1 MPLNFDYRCAQR
13 VLSRSGSRW
22 RLVIIWRTHALDPAI
37 RTKCGN
43 LKEVKYVEEYGT
55 GGLRLPDN
63 IANILFLR
71 QRCLTVT
78 QQNPSQPAGRGL
90 KKNQRRGALVP
101 TLVVLAVIAVAIVI
115 LAQFWTEW
123 LWFDQIGFLQVL
135 RTRWVVKALLF
146 VIGGAVMGAGV
157 WASIYIAWRHRPIYA
172 PSTPQQVV
180 LDRYRASLEPL
191 RKIIMIG
198 APILIGLFAGASLA
212 SQWETVLLWLNAQP
226 FHEVDPQFGIDI
238 SFFVFSLP
246 WWKFLTGFLMAVV
259 ILALITGAAVHYLY
273 GGIRIGGTGEPMTRT
288 ARLHLAILA
297 AVFTLL
303 IGVNYWLDR
312 YTLLSKSGGKFD
324 GASYSDIHA
333 VLPAKGILAGI
344 SIFVALL
351 FIAAAFRSDWKLP
364 ALGVGLMVLSGL
376 VVGAAYPAL
385 VQRFQVEPN
394 AQQLE
399 KEFIQR
405 NIDATLFAYGLDDV
419 DVTRYEAKTDAE
431 KGALRKDAEATASI
445 RLLDPTI
452 VSPSFRQLQQN
463 KQYYN
468 FPDTLAVDRYTVGDE
483 KRDTVIAVRELDLN
497 GLEASE
503 RTWVNERTVYTHGY
517 GVVAAFG
524 NTTQGDGRPSF
535 YQRGIPSTGE
545 LGDYEPRI
553 YFGQRSPDYSIVGA
567 PEGTTPWELDY
578 PDDDA
583 PTGQVNN
590 TYEGD
595 GGPSIGNFWN
605 KLLFAIKF
613 GDEKILFS
621 DRVNTESQILFD
633 RDPSERVEKV
643 APWLTLDGRVYPAVV
658 DERVVWIVDGYT
670 TTNDYPYSQS
680 TSLETATRD
689 TLTESTS
696 TIQALAPQRANY
708 VKNSVK
714 ATVDAYSGEVKLY
727 AWQPEDPILKTWESV
742 YPGSVS
748 PMDEISSELMS
759 HIRYPEDL
767 FKIQRQLLTKYHVSD
782 ADAFYS
788 GQDFWL
794 QPTEPTQGENSRVL
808 QPPYYLTLQMPN
820 QDEPQFSLTSSFITG
835 GERNVLTGFLA
846 ADAEAGNEA
855 GKPREGYGKLRLL
868 ELPRDLTVPGP
879 GQVQNNFDA
888 NSRVSETLN
897 LLNRGNSTVLK
908 GNLLTLP
915 VGEGL
920 LYVQPV
926 YVQSSQGT
934 KFPLLQKGRVAFGE
948 NVGCADNLEEALDQ
962 IFDGDSGAEADGN
975 GHVPDDEEGTDVL
988 PEGEVPDDETPEGE
1002 TPDGEAPD
1010 EGEEPDLPEVVGD
1023 AHEQLA
1029 AALTKARDALAESDE
1044 ALKAGD
1050 FAAYGAAQD
1059 KLQEALEEAF
1069 AAETDIEKAAN

>member
-1 MPLNFDYRCAQR
+1 M
-13 VLSRSGSRW
+13 
-22 RLVIIWRTHALDPAI
+22 
-37 RTKCGN
+37 
-43 LKEVKYVEEYGT
+43 
-55 GGLRLPDN
+55 
-63 IANILFLR
+63 
-71 QRCLTVT
+71 T
-78 QQNPSQPAGRGL
+78 QQSSDRPAGHPTSR
-90 KKNQRRGALVP
+90 NRRRGALIP
-101 TLVVLAVIAVAIVI
+101 TLVVLAVLAIAVVI

-123 LWFDQIGFLQVL
+123 LWFDQIGFIQVL
-135 RTRWVVKALLF
+135 RTRWIVKALLF
-146 VIGGAVMGAGV
+146 VIGGLVMGAAIWG
-157 WASIYIAWRHRPIYA
+157 SIYLAWRNRPIYA

-191 RKIIMIG
+191 RKLVMIAG
-198 APILIGLFAGASLA
+198 PIVIGLFAGASLS
-212 SQWETVLLWLNAQP
+212 SQWETVLLWLNGQP
-226 FHEVDPQFGIDI
+226 FNQTDPQFGMDI
-238 SFFVFSLP
+238 SFFVFQLP
-246 WWKFLTGFLMAVV
+246 WWKYVVGFLMAVV
-259 ILALITGAAVHYLY
+259 ILALIVGAATHYLY
-273 GGIRIGGTGEPMTRT
+273 GGIRIGGSGDPMTRT

-303 IGVNYWLDR
+303 IGANYWLDR
-312 YTLLSKSGGKFD
+312 YTLMSDTSGKFD

-333 VLPAKGILAGI
+333 VLPSKGILAGI

-364 ALGVGLMVLSGL
+364 ALGVGLMVLSGI

-385 VQRFQVEPN
+385 IQRFQVEPN

-405 NIDATLFAYGLDDV
+405 NIDATLFAYGMDDIEI
-419 DVTRYEAKTDAE
+419 TRYEAKTDAE
-431 KGALRKDAEATASI
+431 AGALRKDAEATASI

-497 GLEASE
+497 GLPASD

-553 YFGQRSPDYSIVGA
+553 YFGQRSPSYSIVGA

-578 PDDDA
+578 PDDEA
-583 PTGQVNN
+583 ATGQVNN
-590 TYEGD
+590 TFSGD
-595 GGPSIGNFWN
+595 GGPSIGSFWN

-621 DRVNTESQILFD
+621 DRVNSESQILFD
-633 RDPSERVEKV
+633 RDPATRVEKV
-643 APWLTLDGRVYPAVV
+643 APWLTLDGRVYPAIV

-670 TTNDYPYSQS
+670 TTDKYPYSES
-680 TSLETATRD
+680 MSLESATRD
-689 TLTESTS
+689 AITETTT

-714 ATVDAYSGEVKLY
+714 ATVDAQNGEVTLY
-727 AWQPEDPILKTWESV
+727 AWQPDDPILKTWEAV
-742 YPGSVS
+742 YPGSVK
-748 PMDEISSELMS
+748 PIADISSELMS

-767 FKIQRQLLTKYHVSD
+767 FKVQRQLLTRYHVSD
-782 ADAFYS
+782 AEAFYS

-794 QPTEPTQGENSRVL
+794 QPTEPTQGENSRIL
-808 QPPYYLTLQMPN
+808 QPPYYLTLQMPG
-820 QDEPQFSLTSSFITG
+820 QESPEFSLTSSFITG

-846 ADAEAGNEA
+846 ADAEAGDEA

-915 VGEGL
+915 VGGGL

-934 KFPLLQKGRVAFGE
+934 KFPLLQKVLVAFGE
-948 NVGCADNLEEALDQ
+948 NVGFADTLDEALDQ
-962 IFDGDSGAEADGN
+962 IFGGDSGVNADGN
-975 GHVPDDEEGTDVL
+975 GQAPDGDVDIPDDIDEPDAPEPDTEE
-988 PEGEVPDDETPEGE
+988 
-1002 TPDGEAPD
+1002 PDG
-1010 EGEEPDLPEVVGD
+1010 GEEPEIPEAVGD

-1029 AALTKARDALAESDE
+1029 VALQKAREAMAESQEALT
-1044 ALKAGD
+1044 AGD

-1059 KLQEALEEAF
+1059 KLQEALEDAF
-1069 AAETDIEKAAN
+1069 AAEAEIEKAAN

>member
-1 MPLNFDYRCAQR
+1 
-13 VLSRSGSRW
+13 
-22 RLVIIWRTHALDPAI
+22 
-37 RTKCGN
+37 
-43 LKEVKYVEEYGT
+43 
-55 GGLRLPDN
+55 
-63 IANILFLR
+63 
-71 QRCLTVT
+71 VT

-212 SQWETVLLWLNAQP
+212 SQWETVLLWINAEP
-226 FHEVDPQFGIDI
+226 FNQADPQFGMDI

-246 WWKFLTGFLMAVV
+246 WWKYVTGFLMAVV
-259 ILALITGAAVHYLY
+259 AIAAIAGAATHYLY
-273 GGIRIGGTGEPMTRT
+273 GGIRIGGGGEPLTRT

-297 AVFTLL
+297 AAFTLL

-312 YTLLSKSGGKFD
+312 YSLLSKGGGKFD
-324 GASYSDIHA
+324 GATYSDIHA

-344 SIFVALL
+344 SVFVALL

-385 VQRFQVEPN
+385 IQRFQVEPN

-399 KEFIQR
+399 KPFIQR
-405 NIDATLFAYGLDDV
+405 NIDATLFAYGMEDV
-419 DVTRYEAKTDAE
+419 EVTRYEAKTDAE
-431 KGALRKDAEATASI
+431 EGALRKDAEATASI

-567 PEGTTPWELDY
+567 PEGSTPWELDY
-578 PDDDA
+578 PDDEA
-583 PTGQVNN
+583 PTGQVNT
-590 TYEGD
+590 TYTGD
-595 GGPSIGNFWN
+595 GGPSIGNIWN

-621 DRVNTESQILFD
+621 DRVNSESQILFD

-670 TTNDYPYSQS
+670 TTDDYPYSKS
-680 TSLETATRD
+680 TSLESATRD

-696 TIQALAPQRANY
+696 TIQALAPQKANY
-708 VKNSVK
+708 VKNSIK
-714 ATVDAYSGEVKLY
+714 ATVDAHSGEVTLY
-727 AWQPEDPILKTWESV
+727 AWEPDDPILKTWESV
-742 YPGSVS
+742 YPGSVN
-748 PMDEISSELMS
+748 PIDDISSELMS

-767 FKIQRQLLTKYHVSD
+767 FKIQRQLLTQYHVSD

-794 QPTEPTQGENSRVL
+794 QPTEPTQGENTRVL
-808 QPPYYLTLQMPN
+808 QPPYYLTLQMPG
-820 QDEPQFSLTSSFITG
+820 QDDPEFSLTSSFITG

-897 LLNRGNSTVLK
+897 LLNRGNSSVLK

-915 VGEGL
+915 VGGGL

-934 KFPLLQKGRVAFGE
+934 KFPLLQKVLVAFGE
-948 NVGCADNLEEALDQ
+948 NVGFADTLDEALDQ
-962 IFDGDSGAEADGN
+962 IFGGDSGVEADGN
-975 GHVPDDEEGTDVL
+975 GEISEGDEIPEEDL
-988 PEGEVPDDETPEGE
+988 P
-1002 TPDGEAPD
+1002 
-1010 EGEEPDLPEVVGD
+1010 EGEEPDEGEAPEGTEEPDDTDAEEPDIPEAVGD
-1023 AHEQLA
+1023 AHERLA
-1029 AALTKARDALAESDE
+1029 TALDKARDAMVESDE
-1044 ALKAGD
+1044 ALKSGD
-1050 FAAYGAAQD
+1050 FAAYGSAQD
-1059 KLQEALEEAF
+1059 KLQQALEEAF
-1069 AAETDIEKAAN
+1069 SAEAEIEGATE